1 MNLLRTLSPPRRCT
15 SNFKV
20 AALPDARPAE
30 VVELPQLNVTDL
42 DPLLNEE
49 IGVWQRRFAWDFRSS
64 ADLLRRFLQI
74 HSLYGYALRVNRDVI
89 GYAYYVVEGHK
100 GLIGDFYLRPDRSTP
115 SDELTLLGAV
125 VQGLML
131 SPGLRRIESQLMLLR
146 NPLAMPPFAR
156 YLTRHDRFFMEVD
169 RESALKLKPVGSD
182 FNARFFPW
190 AERYQEEIAHL
201 VAASYKG
208 HVDSEINDQYRTIP
222 GARHFLTNII
232 RFPGCGTFS
241 PAASIV
247 ALDERTGRVC
257 GVCLASMVSAASGHV
272 TQLCVLPAIRGAKL
286 GYEMLRQSLLRLADL
301 GCTSMSLTV
310 TCSNLDA
317 IRLYE
322 SVGFRP
328 TSTFPALIWE
338 GF

>member
-1 MNLLRTLSPPRRCT
+1 M
-15 SNFKV
+15 
-20 AALPDARPAE
+20 AALSDAQLIE

-42 DPLLNEE
+42 DTLLNEE

-74 HSLYGYALRVNRDVI
+74 HSLNGYALRADREII
-89 GYAYYVVEGHK
+89 GYAYYVVEGRK
-100 GLIGDFYLRPDRSTP
+100 GLIGDFYMRPNRSRP
-115 SDELTLLGAV
+115 SDELTLLGAL
-125 VQGLML
+125 VQGMML
-131 SPGLRRIESQLMLLR
+131 APGLQRIESQLMLLR
-146 NPLAMPPFAR
+146 TPLPLPPFSR
-156 YLTRHDRFFMEVD
+156 YLTRHERFFMEID
-169 RESALKLKPVGSD
+169 RALAVKLKPLAAN
-182 FNARFFPW
+182 FQARFFPW

-201 VAASYKG
+201 VAAAYKG

-232 RFPGCGTFS
+232 KFPGCGNFS
-241 PAASIV
+241 PPASLV

-257 GVCLASMVSAASGHV
+257 GACLASVVSANSGHV
-272 TQLCVLPAIRGAKL
+272 TQLCVLPAIRGARV
-286 GYEMLRQSLLRLADL
+286 GYELLRQSLLRLADL

-317 IRLYE
+317 VRLYE
-322 SVGFRP
+322 SVGFRS
-328 TSTFPALIWE
+328 TSTFPALVWE